1 MNTRYIALLTMFIV
15 LIMGIL
21 IAFVKIKV
29 DHVDLGYAI
38 SENTKRE
45 KSLVQERQKLRAE
58 LSNLQSPHK
67 LEIIANNLGFR
78 FPTQN
83 DIFYMERATIISNR
97 K

>member
-1 MNTRYIALLTMFIV
+1 MNTRSIALMTI
-15 LIMGIL
+15 IL
-21 IAFVKIKV
+21 ILATAITFVKLRV
-29 DHVDLGYAI
+29 DQLDVGYTI

-67 LEIIANNLGFR
+67 LEIIANNLGFKY
-78 FPTQN
+78 PSQN
-83 DIFYMERATIISNR
+83 DIFYMERATIVSHR

>member
-1 MNTRYIALLTMFIV
+1 MNTRSIALLTIV
-15 LIMGIL
+15 LIMGIS

-29 DHVDLGYAI
+29 DQIDVGYAI